1 MNIDRIQLPQNDNYG
16 MTLGNGET
24 EVEEIKSAGQSSS
37 FQTTFFRTY
46 EHKYQFLL
54 LLLLY

>member
-24 EVEEIKSAGQSSS
+24 QVEEIKSAGQSSS
-37 FQTTFFRTY
+37 FQTTFCSDV
-46 EHKYQFLL
+46 
-54 LLLLY
+54 